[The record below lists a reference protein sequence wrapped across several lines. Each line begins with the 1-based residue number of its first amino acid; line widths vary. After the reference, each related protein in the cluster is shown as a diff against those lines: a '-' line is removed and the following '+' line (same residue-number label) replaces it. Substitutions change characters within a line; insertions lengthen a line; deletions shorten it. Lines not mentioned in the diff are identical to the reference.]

1 MSERETFG
9 SLVASWLHRRPFAR
23 RRGFGIDEIG
33 IFNFFSPT
41 HSPPPLSRP
50 AGRKRGASC
59 GRVFEG
65 GKSEFDFALPSKWLQ
80 RKPEAHRSISAQ
92 HQRTLNGLKRLKRL
106 NGLQQFENPLNPFDG
121 SAPMR
126 AFFPPLKT
134 RPNVA
139 VSPLSAPAGVE
150 RVGVRGGIQRKKNNN
165 AVNCQP
171 SQSAGA
177 RHHAQKIHQKTE
189 HITHT
194 RRGLEAKNIQTDAVL
209 PPAGSTSRSGRRSP

>member
-1 MSERETFG
+1 MPEAAHRIVS
-9 SLVASWLHRRPFAR
+9 SWRHKRPFGR
-23 RRGFGIDEIG
+23 RCGLDQIG
-33 IFNFFSPT
+33 ILSVLSPT
-41 HSPPPLSRP
+41 HTPPPLSRP

-121 SAPMR
+121 NAPMR

-139 VSPLSAPAGVE
+139 VSSLSAPAGVE
-150 RVGVRGGIQRKKNNN
+150 RVGVRGGIQRKRNKNAANS
-165 AVNCQP
+165 QP
-171 SQSAGA
+171 SQSG
-177 RHHAQKIHQKTE
+177 RNSHRVQEPHQKTE
-189 HITHT
+189 HITNT
-194 RRGLEAKNIQTDAVL
+194 GRGLEAKNTQTNAVSPTAG
-209 PPAGSTSRSGRRSP
+209 PPATSRPSNP